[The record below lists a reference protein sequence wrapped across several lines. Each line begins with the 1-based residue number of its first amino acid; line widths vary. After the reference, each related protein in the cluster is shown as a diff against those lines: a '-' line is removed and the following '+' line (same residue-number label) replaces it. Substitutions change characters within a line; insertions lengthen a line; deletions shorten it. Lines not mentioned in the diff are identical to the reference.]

1 MRANNE
7 RSFCFPLLSSVRE
20 LKDDY
25 RVAFRKLLELDL
37 DPAAVMRAIGRPL
50 VIPPNEK
57 TGYKQVVLWI
67 K

>member
-1 MRANNE
+1 M
-7 RSFCFPLLSSVRE
+7 
-20 LKDDY
+20 KDDY
-25 RVAFRKLLELDL
+25 RVAFPKLLELDL

-57 TGYKQVVLWI
+57 TGYKQVALWV